1 MEWNE
6 ILLICTDDC
15 YVDTMNYE
23 LQTYNISSNKSLTL
37 YPCPLPFQHLSN
49 KLNRMFRHKSLG
61 LLTGLVVA
69 PRLGYRIFNAAKVSH
84 WKLCIFSS
92 VLKLNNT
99 NHLVDTNLHSYLY
112 ITAL

>member
-84 WKLCIFSS
+84 
-92 VLKLNNT
+92 
-99 NHLVDTNLHSYLY
+99 
-112 ITAL
+112 